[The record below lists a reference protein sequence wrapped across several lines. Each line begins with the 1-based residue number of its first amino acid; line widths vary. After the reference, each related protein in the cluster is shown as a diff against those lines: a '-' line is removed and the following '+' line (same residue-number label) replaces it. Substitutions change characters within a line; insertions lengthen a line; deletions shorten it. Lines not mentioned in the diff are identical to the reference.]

1 MSPQRRRRRVIK
13 PPEVRR
19 SELLDAATQLFEARG
34 YEQVTVADIATAAK
48 VAKGTFYLYFD
59 SKEALLDALRS
70 GFAESAAARL
80 AELGLPAEGEDWG
93 AFTARLVTLAIDF
106 QVEQYELHA
115 LVRLPHR
122 HGESEHAGRAPD
134 QLRLAL
140 QRVIEAGVATGA
152 YQVDNAP
159 VTTDLVY
166 DLLHA
171 AGDRACQHP
180 DDRETTTRAA
190 SALLTRGL
198 LRSPA
203 GPGARPGRRE
213 VVSGS

>member
-1 MSPQRRRRRVIK
+1 
-13 PPEVRR
+13 
-19 SELLDAATQLFEARG
+19 LRG
-34 YEQVTVADIATAAK
+34 QERK
-48 VAKGTFYLYFD
+48 FYLYFD

-122 HGESEHAGRAPD
+122 HGESEHAGHAPD

-140 QRVIEAGVATGA
+140 QRVIEAGVARGA
-152 YQVDNAP
+152 YQVDDAP
-159 VTTDLVY
+159 VTADLVY

-171 AGDRACQHP
+171 AGDRACRHP
-180 DDRETTTRAA
+180 AEQETITRAA

-198 LRSPA
+198 LRSA
-203 GPGARPGRRE
+203 AESGAQPGRRE
-213 VVSGS
+213 VIPAS